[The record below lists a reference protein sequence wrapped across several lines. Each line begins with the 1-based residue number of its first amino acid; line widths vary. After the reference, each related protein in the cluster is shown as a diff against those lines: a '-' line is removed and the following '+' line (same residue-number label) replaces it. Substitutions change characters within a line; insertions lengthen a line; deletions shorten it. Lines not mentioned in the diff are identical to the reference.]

1 MPISVDAHLGIRPR
15 GGIHIPGSGAAVP
28 PWLRP
33 NLVGYWS
40 GQKRENVY
48 YPLTNLVEN
57 GNFANGTTGWA
68 VGTSATIAVVETILS
83 ITATG
88 SYAYGSTSYVTS
100 LAAANGKKIYIRAK
114 CKVTSANCTNIFV
127 NMTGSTGG
135 NVLNFS
141 QTTPTQNTVYTVSG
155 IITCNATM
163 TGNIKI
169 EFRHSYAD
177 AATANGKVMEA
188 QNVMAYDL
196 TTIFGTGNEPT
207 APELDA
213 ILAADGTSYWEGT
226 RSVLCNPNGKYFWY
240 DASGNGRHMKMS
252 NLAYAVGSNLDANG
266 FDVDGVDDYGS
277 IADTPETRLT
287 QGGTLCAWI
296 KPITLGELSVGRIID
311 KSTAGGG
318 VNGYTF
324 AMNGNNS
331 LQFAIASGTGLYTAN
346 NAITLGKAQLVA
358 VTFNSAGRHIYVNA
372 VDVTSTGGTETALP
386 PDAAGPVCIGNR
398 AGETDCTFDGLID
411 RPMIINRALT
421 QAEVQK
427 LFQSTR
433 RFYGV

>member
-1 MPISVDAHLGIRPR
+1 MNALQLRSEAIKRMAMNQGD
-15 GGIHIPGSGAAVP
+15 IPS
-28 PWLRP
+28 WLKP

-48 YPLTNLVEN
+48 YPLTNLVTN
-57 GNFANGTTGWA
+57 GNFVDGTTGWA

-88 SYAYGSTSYVTS
+88 SYAYGSTNYVTS

-135 NVLNFS
+135 NVLYFS

-155 IITCNATM
+155 ITTCDATM
-163 TGNIKI
+163 TGNINI

-177 AATANGKVMEA
+177 ATTANGKVMEV
-188 QNVMAYDL
+188 QNVMAFDL
-196 TTIFGTGNEPT
+196 TAIFGAGNEPT
-207 APELDA
+207 AAEMDA
-213 ILAADGTSYWEGT
+213 ILAADGTSYWDGA
-226 RSVLCNPNGKYFWY
+226 RNVLCNPNGKYFWY
-240 DASGNGRHMKMS
+240 DASGNGRHVKMS
-252 NLAYAVGSNLDANG
+252 NLAYAAGSNLDANG

-277 IADTPETRLT
+277 IVDSAATRLA

-296 KPITLGELSVGRIID
+296 KPRTLGEFSGGRIFD
-311 KSTAGGG
+311 KSTSAS
-318 VNGYTF
+318 VSNGYAF
-324 AMNGNNS
+324 AVNPSNVLFFRINAGVGLVSVNDAVAIGKV
-331 LQFAIASGTGLYTAN
+331 QFT
-346 NAITLGKAQLVA
+346 V
-358 VTFNSAGRHIYVNA
+358 VTFNASGRHIYVNGT
-372 VDVTSTGGTETALP
+372 DVTASGGDQTALP

-398 AGETDCTFDGLID
+398 ADVTDRTFDGLID

-421 QAEVQK
+421 QAEIQN
-427 LFQSTR
+427 LYGITR
-433 RFYGV
+433 KYYGV

>member
-135 NVLNFS
+135 NVLYFS

-155 IITCNATM
+155 ITTCDATM
-163 TGNIKI
+163 TGNINI

-226 RSVLCNPNGKYFWY
+226 RSVLCNPNGKYYWY
-240 DASGNGRHMKMS
+240 GENGRHMKMS
-252 NLAYAVGSNLDANG
+252 NLAYTAGSNLDANG

-296 KPITLGELSVGRIID
+296 KPRTKGEINRGRIFD
-311 KSTAGGG
+311 KSTDVFGTGGYVWRFDDNNTLVARINGGGG
-318 VNGYTF
+318 VQT
-324 AMNGNNS
+324 
-331 LQFAIASGTGLYTAN
+331 AID
-346 NAITLGKAQLVA
+346 AITLNQWQMVA
-358 VTFNSAGRHIYVNA
+358 LSFVSSNRKIFVNGVDATMAG
-372 VDVTSTGGTETALP
+372 GETAGLP
-386 PDAAGPVCIGNR
+386 PDVAGSVYIGNKS
-398 AGETDCTFDGLID
+398 GTTDATFDGLID

-421 QAEVQK
+421 QVEVQK